1 MTRLALS
8 LFAAALLA
16 ACDSAAPAPPPSA
29 TLAPGLEGRWLT
41 QSGNL
46 EVEVAPCGK
55 ALCGTVVRVLAN
67 KSMADP
73 SRSIGDR
80 PALGLKV
87 LSDFTPGADG
97 LWEGEIYNRE
107 NDKTYDCL
115 MTLAAADQM
124 RLRIY
129 VGMPLFGQTQIWQR
143 VAPTMSEK

>member
-1 MTRLALS
+1 MKRFAVC
-8 LFAAALLA
+8 LFAGLLA
-16 ACDSAAPAPPPSA
+16 ACSAPTPAPPPSA
-29 TLAPGLEGRWLT
+29 SLAPGLQGRWVT

-55 ALCGTVVRVLAN
+55 ALCGTVARVLAN

-73 SRSIGDR
+73 SKTLDEP

-87 LSDFTPGADG
+87 LSDFTPGPDG
-97 LWEGEIYNRE
+97 LWEGHIYNRE

-124 RLRIY
+124 RLRVY